1 MVRNMK
7 ASKKIINHF
16 LKFYKISPLTLFL
29 LISFSSI
36 GQSKSY
42 FPTLTRAYIDKE
54 YNVYFNYDKK
64 VARFLYKPCY
74 SLPKNHPV
82 YCDSTDIIEPWYLV
96 AKFKSNL
103 FKDSL
108 DIVYSAGLS
117 GDPSYSVSD
126 ITGKILTSIN
136 CTDFYI
142 NDLGIIYTSGHT
154 NNMFNQRRKFEIKK
168 DTVLEVKQP
177 YYYVGLK
184 NKTLKPITLYK
195 EKTGKEVIAQ
205 LPKNYTV
212 EVLLAENTSDN
223 FHSHKYFLVKTE
235 FGLVGWLRLTDY
247 EGYDPVI
254 EGLFYAGD

>member
-7 ASKKIINHF
+7 ALKKFIKHF

-29 LISFSSI
+29 LISFSAI
-36 GQSKSY
+36 GQSKSF
-42 FPTLTRAYIDKE
+42 FPALTRTYIDTDF
-54 YNVYFNYDKK
+54 NVYFNYDKK
-64 VARFLYKPCY
+64 VTRFLNKPCY
-74 SLPKNHPV
+74 ALPKNHPV

-108 DIVYSAGLS
+108 DIVYTAGLS
-117 GDPSYSVSD
+117 GDPSFSVSS

-142 NDLGIIYTSGHT
+142 NELGTIYASGHT

-168 DTVLEVKQP
+168 DTFLEVKQP
-177 YYYVGLK
+177 FYYVGLK
-184 NKTLKPITLYK
+184 SKTLVPITLYK
-195 EKTGKEVIAQ
+195 DKTGKDILAQ
-205 LPKNYTV
+205 LPKNYNV
-212 EVLLAENTSDN
+212 EVIASDN
-223 FHSHKYFLVKTE
+223 QINDFESCKLYLVKTE
-235 FGLVGWLRLTDY
+235 FGLLGWLRLSDY
-247 EGYDPVI
+247 ERNDSVI